1 MKPLRRIGTVRWVQK
16 SIGVL
21 AAEYLRLV
29 WKTNSFAIDPPD
41 FYGRVAPEMPII
53 VAMWHG
59 QHFMMPF
66 FRREQHRV
74 KVLISRHRDGEINAI
89 AAQRLGLGTI
99 RGSGTSGRDFH
110 RKGGATG
117 FKAMLDALARSYNV
131 ALTADVPKVSRVAGR
146 GIVQLARA
154 SGRPIYPVAVATS
167 RRIQMKN
174 WDRSAVNLPFGRFAI
189 AVGEPIRVAADA
201 DDATLE
207 EARRM
212 VEAGLNG
219 ATERAYAIV
228 DGRAKDFD
236 WGRRRTNVSPAAGRI
251 SASSQD

>member
-1 MKPLRRIGTVRWVQK
+1 MKRLRRIETVRWVQK
-16 SIGVL
+16 SIGGL

-29 WKTNSFAIDPPD
+29 WKTSSFAIDPPD
-41 FYGRVAPEMPII
+41 FYGRVAPDLPII

-66 FRREQHRV
+66 VRREHRV

-89 AAQRLGLGTI
+89 AAQRLGLETI

-110 RKGGATG
+110 RKGGASG
-117 FKAMLDALARSYNV
+117 FKAMLEALACGYNV

-146 GIVQLARA
+146 GIVHLARA

-167 RRIQMKN
+167 RRIQMHN
-174 WDRSAVNLPFGRFAI
+174 WDRSAFNLPFGRFAI
-189 AVGEPIRVAADA
+189 AVGEPIRVAPDA
-201 DDATLE
+201 DDVTVESARQVVEDRLNAT
-207 EARRM
+207 
-212 VEAGLNG
+212 
-219 ATERAYAIV
+219 TERVYAIV

-236 WGRRRTNVSPAAGRI
+236 WSRRRTSVSPVAGRI
-251 SASSQD
+251 PASSPD